1 MTTQPPNAL
10 SPLSV
15 TLRAM
20 GPLPG
25 LANPLIVGS
34 SPDWTTASS
43 LTVDELVDAAR
54 ERWDAAPHAAAT
66 LAWKSYTYWVAMP
79 AVLGW
84 AIARKVPVVDADNVA
99 VKVNGSPL
107 ITVGLRSDVAIGLSD
122 VDHHEDEL
130 LRELR
135 KSLLQQHL
143 EPLARRISREVNVG
157 RRTLMGSVASGIAY
171 AITRAGEAVPNPV
184 DSITTLLKALNL
196 EDLVDLVPGE
206 RPEVRR
212 RTCCLAFT
220 LPEPKI
226 CSGCCLRVSE
236 GT

>member
-1 MTTQPPNAL
+1 MTTLAPNAL

-15 TLRAM
+15 TLSAM
-20 GPLPG
+20 GSLPG

-34 SPDWTTASS
+34 SPDWTPASS
-43 LTVDELVDAAR
+43 LSVDELVAAAR
-54 ERWDAAPHAAAT
+54 ERWGAAPHAAAT

-84 AIARKVPVVDADNVA
+84 AIARKVPVVDASNVM
-99 VKVNGSPL
+99 VRVNGSPL
-107 ITVGLRSDVAIGLSD
+107 ITVGLRSEVAIGLSD

-135 KSLLQQHL
+135 ASLLHRHL

-171 AITRAGEAVPNPV
+171 AITRAGDSVANPV
-184 DSITTLLKALNL
+184 DSITTLLKALGL
-196 EDLVDLVPGE
+196 EDLVDIVPGPQ
-206 RPEVRR
+206 PEVRR

-220 LPEPKI
+220 LPQPKI
-226 CSGCCLRVSE
+226 CGGCCLRMNE